1 MITIVP
7 PAGKFNKKEIITPLI
22 TDKTEK
28 IKEAIIVIRKLMESC
43 SAVSGGR
50 ISMAETSIIP
60 ATLIASTAATAV
72 SIKRIVLILPVLIP
86 MVFASSSSNVRAK
99 RSS

>member
-1 MITIVP
+1 MTLPQIAPDRGGLWRRKKPRGNLSKVIVRITVNAGIFLTPKTKRRKTTFMITIVP

-43 SAVSGGR
+43 SAVSGCLLY
-50 ISMAETSIIP
+50 T
-60 ATLIASTAATAV
+60 
-72 SIKRIVLILPVLIP
+72 
-86 MVFASSSSNVRAK
+86 
-99 RSS
+99 